1 MKTTALSDGKAA
13 LAKIAE
19 QKISYVSF
27 WFVDIFG
34 ELHSM
39 SMPSYAIQE
48 SAFSD
53 GFEKLDASSIRGF
66 SSVNQSDMIL
76 KPDPHTMKI
85 LPPDYDDSSRRNAM
99 MFCNIYRGNT
109 DEAARFNRDSRAIVE
124 KAEKE
129 MKPLGISHTLWG
141 PEVEFFVFDSIN
153 VYPSTYGA
161 THSSGGSGYSI
172 ESEESPWT
180 KNISTAIGIK
190 EGYYPSQ
197 PKDTM
202 SSLRKDICDDLYSY
216 FGIRVEAEHHEVA
229 TSGQSEINLHY
240 GKMLATADA
249 VTITK
254 NLVKVKAG
262 KRNKVAT
269 FMSKPI
275 YGDNASAM
283 HMHQSV
289 WNDQVNLMYDQDDRQ
304 AGLSQIGRYY
314 IGGLLEH
321 ASAICAI
328 SNPTTNSYKRLVP
341 DFEAPVNVCWGVGN
355 RSAAVRVPMYMNGQG
370 ESKRIEYRIPDPTA
384 NIYLLEAALLLA
396 GLDGI
401 RRKVD
406 PGDPIEQNIYLLT
419 PEQKRSYGIK
429 SLPQSLKDA
438 LDALNSDSGFLEGV
452 FSKDLLEAYSE
463 SKYREHRAF
472 SQTPT
477 AWEVSMYADV

>member
-1 MKTTALSDGKAA
+1 VKNKILNDSDALK
-13 LAKIAE
+13 KITE

-27 WFVDIFG
+27 WFADIFG

-48 SAFSD
+48 SAFSE

-66 SSVNQSDMIL
+66 STVNDSDMIL
-76 KPDPHTMKI
+76 KPDPSTLRI
-85 LPPDYDDSSRRNAM
+85 LPPDYDDRKRKNAR

-109 DEAARFNRDSRAIVE
+109 NESSRFNRDSRAIVE

-129 MKPLGISHTLWG
+129 THAFGITHSYWG

-153 VYPSTYGA
+153 VYPSQYGA
-161 THSSGGSGYSI
+161 THSYGGSGYSI
-172 ESEESPWT
+172 ESAESPWT
-180 KNISTAIGIK
+180 KNISTTIDMK

-202 SSLRKDICDDLYSY
+202 SSLRKDICDDLYTY

-240 GKMLATADA
+240 DKMLTTADS
-249 VTITK
+249 VTTTK
-254 NLVKVKAG
+254 NLVKVKAK

-275 YGDNASAM
+275 FGDNASAM
-283 HMHQSV
+283 HMHQSL
-289 WNDQVNLMYDQDDRQ
+289 WNDQNNLMYDQNDEY
-304 AGLSQIGRYY
+304 AGLSQLGRYY

-355 RSAAVRVPMYMNGQG
+355 RSAAIRVPMYMNGAG
-370 ESKRIEYRIPDPTA
+370 TSKRIEYRVPDPAA

-401 RRKVD
+401 KRKIE
-406 PGDPIEQNIYLLT
+406 PGDPVEQNIYKMT
-419 PEQKRSYGIK
+419 PTQKQSHGIRA
-429 SLPQSLKDA
+429 LPQSLMHA
-438 LDALNSDSGFLEGV
+438 LDALKSDSTFLERV
-452 FSKDLLEAYSE
+452 FTKDLLDVYCE
-463 SKYREHRAF
+463 SKYKEFKVF

>member
-1 MKTTALSDGKAA
+1 MSNGSEI

-48 SAFSD
+48 SSFSE

-66 SSVNQSDMIL
+66 SMVNKSDMIL
-76 KPDPHTMKI
+76 KPDPDTMKI
-85 LPPDYDDSSRRNAM
+85 LPPDYDDRKRRNVR
-99 MFCNIYRGNT
+99 MFCNIYQGDT
-109 DEAARFNRDSRAIVE
+109 EESSRFNRDSRAIVE

-129 MKPLGISHTLWG
+129 MQPLGISHTFWG
-141 PEVEFFVFDSIN
+141 PEIEFFVFDSIN
-153 VYPSTYGA
+153 VYPSQYGA

-172 ESEESPWT
+172 ESAESPWT
-180 KNISTAIGIK
+180 KNISTAIDIK

-202 SSLRKDICDDLYSY
+202 SSLRKDICDDLYTY
-216 FGIRVEAEHHEVA
+216 FKIKVEAEHHEVA

-240 GKMLATADA
+240 DKMLATADSVA
-249 VTITK
+249 TTK
-254 NLVKVKAG
+254 NLVKVKA
-262 KRNKVAT
+262 KKQNKVAT

-283 HMHQSV
+283 HMHQSL
-289 WNDQVNLMYDQDDRQ
+289 WNDQLNLMYDQNDNQ

-314 IGGLLEH
+314 IGGLLDH
-321 ASAICAI
+321 SAAICAI

-355 RSAAVRVPMYMNGQG
+355 RSAAVRVPMYKNNQG
-370 ESKRIEYRIPDPTA
+370 KSKRIEYRIPDPTA

-401 RRKVD
+401 KRKLD
-406 PGDPIEQNIYLLT
+406 PGDPVEQNIYLLT
-419 PEQKRSYGIK
+419 AAQKRERGIK

-438 LDALNSDSGFLEGV
+438 LDALKTDSTFLEHV
-452 FSKDLLEAYSE
+452 FSNDLLDVYSE
-463 SKYREHRAF
+463 SKYKEHKIF